1 MSETENTRAYDSD
14 DRLWHGV
21 QMVAW
26 LLKGGVDIMVSI
38 SVTEA
43 MALTAALRTS
53 CEHPG
58 FTMLF
63 TFIGGKET
71 VISKERTDQLTHCIV
86 FGKGEN

>member
-1 MSETENTRAYDSD
+1 
-14 DRLWHGV
+14 
-21 QMVAW
+21 MVN
-26 LLKGGVDIMVSI
+26 I

-63 TFIGGKET
+63 TFIVDKQTQEEAKEQMFNQRT
-71 VISKERTDQLTHCIV
+71 VSLL
-86 FGKGEN
+86 

>member
-1 MSETENTRAYDSD
+1 
-14 DRLWHGV
+14 
-21 QMVAW
+21 MVACP
-26 LLKGGVDIMVSI
+26 LNEREDMMVNI

-63 TFIGGKET
+63 TFIVDKQTQEEAKEQMFNQRT
-71 VISKERTDQLTHCIV
+71 VSLL
-86 FGKGEN
+86 